1 MYIYIYIFMGIIWE
15 YKIYMYA
22 YWGYYWIVLEHMEYY
37 WTMNGGTLVGI

>member
-1 MYIYIYIFMGIIWE
+1 MCIYIYIFMGIIWE